1 MVIPIG
7 DAPNGHGAAPATYA
21 LIALNVA
28 VFVLV
33 SLPLSGRRPDPRDPE
48 LREYVEVM
56 SHATG
61 GDLSPAELLR
71 QTSAYDLFVFSHG
84 YRPAQPS
91 LGDLL
96 FCMFLHGGFLHLAG
110 NMLFLWIYG
119 DNVEKRMGSLRFLFW
134 YLATGA
140 AATLFHAFFASTS
153 EVPLVGASG
162 AISGVLGFYFVWFP
176 RNIVRLL
183 FLIPPFLMQVFEV
196 PARLVLGIY
205 LFMDNLLPYL
215 LSRGE
220 GGVAHGA
227 HIGGFVAGLA
237 VAWIHNQR
245 VLHKEP
251 VLRPAPEP
259 EPPALHDAI
268 ADGRL
273 GEAADTYLA
282 LSPAEARDALS
293 AEEAVEMARW
303 LRRQGRSPDAL
314 VLLRRTVRD
323 VHDGP
328 GLAEAYALA
337 GLILLEDRR
346 DPAAAYQYLLTA
358 LELSPDAATAD
369 EVRSAL
375 RRIDGSQARN
385 VGRLHRPHP
394 W

>member
-7 DAPNGHGAAPATYA
+7 DAPNARGAAPVTYA

-28 VFVLV
+28 IYVFI
-33 SLPLSGRRPDPRDPE
+33 SLPLSVRQPDPRDPT

-56 SHATG
+56 SHATRG
-61 GDLSPAELLR
+61 ELSPAELL
-71 QTSAYDLFVFSHG
+71 QETSAYDLYVFTHG
-84 YRPAQPS
+84 YRPARPS
-91 LGDLL
+91 VGDLL

-119 DNVEKRMGSLRFLFW
+119 DNVEKHMGSLRFLFW

-140 AATLFHAFFASTS
+140 AATLFHSFFASTS

-183 FLIPPFLMQVFEV
+183 FLIPPFLMNVFEV
-196 PARLVLGIY
+196 PARLVLGLY

-237 VAWIHNQR
+237 VAWIHAQR
-245 VLHKEP
+245 VQRREP
-251 VLRPAPEP
+251 VLRGPAEP
-259 EPPALHDAI
+259 EPPQLHEAI
-268 ADGRL
+268 RDGRL
-273 GEAADTYLA
+273 GAAADTYRA
-282 LSPAEARDALS
+282 LSPSEARDALS
-293 AEEAVEMARW
+293 PEEAVELARW
-303 LRRQGRSPDAL
+303 LRRQGRSGDAL

-358 LELSPDAATAD
+358 LELSPDPATAE
-369 EVRSAL
+369 EVQSAL
-375 RRIDGSQARN
+375 RRIDGLQVRDF
-385 VGRLHRPHP
+385 GRLHRPHS

>member
-1 MVIPIG
+1 MIIPVG
-7 DAPNGHGAAPATYA
+7 DAPNGRGAAPATYA

-28 VFVLV
+28 IYVLV
-33 SLPLSGRRPDPRDPE
+33 SLPLSGTRPDPRDPE

-56 SHATG
+56 SHATRG
-61 GDLSPAELLR
+61 EVSPADLLQ
-71 QTSAYDLFVFSHG
+71 QTTAYDLFVFSHG
-84 YRPAQPS
+84 YRPARPS
-91 LGDLL
+91 LADLL

-119 DNVEKRMGSLRFLFW
+119 DNVEKRMGSLRYLFW

-140 AATLFHAFFASTS
+140 AATLFHAFFAATS

-196 PARLVLGIY
+196 PARLVLGAY

-259 EPPALHDAI
+259 EPPALHEAI
-268 ADGRL
+268 GNGRL
-273 GEAADTYLA
+273 GEAADTYFT

-303 LRRQGRSPDAL
+303 LRRQGRSRDAL

-328 GLAEAYALA
+328 GLADAYALA

-369 EVRSAL
+369 EVRDAL

>member
-7 DAPNGHGAAPATYA
+7 DAPNSRGAAPVTYA

-28 VFVLV
+28 IYMLV
-33 SLPLSGRRPDPRDPE
+33 SLPLSGTRPDPRDPE

-56 SHATG
+56 SHATRG
-61 GDLSPAELLR
+61 ELSPADLLR

-91 LGDLL
+91 VADLL
-96 FCMFLHGGFLHLAG
+96 FCMFLHGGFLHVAG

-119 DNVEKRMGSLRFLFW
+119 DNVEKHMGSLRFLFW

-183 FLIPPFLMQVFEV
+183 FLLPPFLMQVFEV
-196 PARLVLGIY
+196 PARFVLGVY
-205 LFMDNLLPYL
+205 LFLDNLLPYL
-215 LSRGE
+215 LTRGE

-237 VAWIHNQR
+237 VAWIHAQR
-245 VLHKEP
+245 VQRKEP
-251 VLRPAPEP
+251 VLRGAPEP

-268 ADGRL
+268 RSGRL
-273 GEAADTYLA
+273 GEAADTYFA
-282 LSPAEARDALS
+282 LSPPEARDALS
-293 AEEAVEMARW
+293 AEEAVEVARW
-303 LRRQGRSPDAL
+303 LRRQGRSGDAL
-314 VLLRRTVRD
+314 VLLRRTIRD

-328 GLAEAYALA
+328 GLAEAKALA

-358 LELSPDAATAD
+358 LELSPDPATAD

-375 RRIDGSQARN
+375 RRIDGLQVRN
-385 VGRLHRPHP
+385 YGRLHRPHP

>member
-7 DAPNGHGAAPATYA
+7 DAPNARGAAPVTYA

-28 VFVLV
+28 IYILV

-56 SHATG
+56 SHATRG
-61 GDLSPAELLR
+61 EISPAELLQ
-71 QTSAYDLFVFSHG
+71 QTSSYDLYVFDHG
-84 YRPAQPS
+84 YRPARPS
-91 LGDLL
+91 LADLL
-96 FCMFLHGGFLHLAG
+96 YCMFLHGGFLHLAG

-119 DNVEKRMGSLRFLFW
+119 DNVEKHMGSLRYLFW
-134 YLATGA
+134 YLATGV
-140 AATLFHAFFASTS
+140 AATLFHSFFASTS

-183 FLIPPFLMQVFEV
+183 VLFPPFVMEVFEV
-196 PARLVLGIY
+196 GARLVLGLY
-205 LFMDNLLPYL
+205 LFMDNLLPYI
-215 LSRGE
+215 LSGGE

-237 VAWIHNQR
+237 VAWVHSQR
-245 VLHKEP
+245 VLRKEP
-251 VLRPAPEP
+251 VLRGAPEP
-259 EPPALHDAI
+259 EPPRLHEAI
-268 ADGRL
+268 KNGRL
-273 GEAADTYLA
+273 GEAADTYQE
-282 LSPAEARDALS
+282 LSPAEAREALS
-293 AEEAVEMARW
+293 PEEAVEVARW
-303 LRRQGRSPDAL
+303 LRRQGRSGDAL

-323 VHDGP
+323 MHDGP

-358 LELSPDAATAD
+358 LELSPDPATAE

-375 RRIDGSQARN
+375 RRIDGLQVRN
-385 VGRLHRPHP
+385 YGRLHTPHP